1 MRRIFILS
9 AMLSCLLA
17 FPYLGCNADQTWD
30 ATANLP
36 IGRVQ
41 AINVIPGILWIQEGK
56 TYRFE
61 ARGIFPGGAIGD
73 VTFLA
78 SWTSTAPDIASIL
91 GPGLVKANRPGVA
104 YVTCTF
110 DGVVSARGT
119 VNIPGIPLEHGII
132 PIHVEVSPGSVSIP
146 IEETGTLTFVPTPA
160 TPAEMALAFPKPAL
174 LYVLGDA
181 GKIITDGYWNE
192 ATLTITS
199 GLAKGLELDV
209 LVSYKSFA
217 DTIPGDFQ
225 YPYGHDWIPDNVAV
239 FQVDDNMGF
248 PFDWGI
254 IAGDTYKLSKRW
266 VQFEANADYSD
277 ATQQDVTS
285 SSNWHLSNPTYGF
298 ITSSGRFESTS
309 AAPTNLIVH
318 CDFSGLVSNYVPIA
332 VR

>member
-17 FPYLGCNADQTWD
+17 LPYLGCNSDQTWD

-61 ARGIFPGGAIGD
+61 ARGIFPGGSVGD

-104 YVTCTF
+104 YVTCTY
-110 DGVVSARGT
+110 DGVTSARGT
-119 VNIPGIPLEHGII
+119 VNIPGIPLEHGIV
-132 PIHVEVSPGSVSIP
+132 PIHVEVSPGAANIP
-146 IEETGTLTFVPTPA
+146 VEETGTLTFVPTPA
-160 TPAEMALAFPKPAL
+160 TPYEMSLAYPKPAY
-174 LYVLGDA
+174 LYVLGDG
-181 GKIITDGYWNE
+181 GKIIPDFYWNDS
-192 ATLTITS
+192 TLLITS
-199 GLAKGLELDV
+199 GTGNGLELDV
-209 LVSYKSFA
+209 LRSYLSPW
-217 DTIPGDFQ
+217 DTVVGQ
-225 YPYGHDWIPDNVAV
+225 WEYPYGHDWIPDHITVYEI
-239 FQVDDNMGF
+239 DNSKGF
-248 PFDWGI
+248 PYDWGI
-254 IAGDTYKLSKRW
+254 VAGDTYMTSKRW
-266 VQFEANADYSD
+266 VQFEAIADYSD
-277 ATQQDVTS
+277 GHKENVTS

-298 ITSSGRFESTS
+298 ITSTGQFQSTS
-309 AAPTNLIVH
+309 AEPTNLIIY
-318 CDFSGLVSNYVPIA
+318 CEFSGLISNYVPIA